1 MLTRQLANHLSSR
14 LEVEAWLSYVVPP
27 RSGEILGLDI
37 DAMAEASGLPSFSFR
52 RQHGSWPLR
61 LEPSI
66 DKSRFMRDS
75 VVPSR
80 QIVRNARG
88 LASSLDTLGFELLES
103 PLPTELV
110 DNDNFVETV
119 CYEDVCRVVKLA
131 TGARVVKPYDH
142 VRRDA
147 GIPKTSGSGPPAF
160 LVHTD
165 SADRSWQWRT
175 DEILASGLWDE
186 LGPTNI
192 DENFARQYMSGR
204 RKWSIVNYWRHVGE
218 EPILRTTP
226 LAVLDDA
233 SVDWDQDVML
243 YPMTM
248 HGCVAFNYVLRYSP
262 LHRWFYYPRMTH
274 DEVLLFTAFACASGE
289 NPCRVL
295 FHTAFDL
302 DSPAGEKRLAR
313 KSLEVR
319 CVACDFDD

>member
-1 MLTRQLANHLSSR
+1 MLSRQLASS
-14 LEVEAWLSYVVPP
+14 LQVEAWLSYVVPP
-27 RSGEILGLDI
+27 RCGEILGLDV
-37 DAMAEASGLPSFSFR
+37 DAMAEASGLPAFSFR

-66 DKSRFMRDS
+66 DKSRFTRDS

-80 QIVRNARG
+80 QTVRSARG
-88 LASSLDTLGFELLES
+88 LASSLNTLGFELRES
-103 PLPTELV
+103 SIPIELV
-110 DNDNFVETV
+110 DDDHFVESV
-119 CYEDVCRVVKLA
+119 CYEDVCRLVKLA

-147 GIPKTSGSGPPAF
+147 AIHKTSGFGPPAF

-175 DEILASGLWDE
+175 DELLASGLWDK

-192 DENFARQYMSGR
+192 DEDFARQYMSGG
-204 RKWSIVNYWRHVGE
+204 RKWSIVNYWRHVGD

-226 LAVLDDA
+226 LALLDDA

-248 HGCVAFNYVLRYSP
+248 QGCVAFNYVLLYSP
-262 LHRWFYYPRMTH
+262 LHRWFYFPRMTH
-274 DEVLLFTAFACASGE
+274 DEVLLFTAFACDSGDTR
-289 NPCRVL
+289 PRVL

-302 DSPAGEKRLAR
+302 DLPAGEQPLAR